1 MGQIRN
7 IAGNNLCL
15 VRDRIATPAL
25 GAVLSTQDL
34 GQSGVSAF
42 KWSALSTGS
51 RFLLQLVAQVVL
63 ARTLGP
69 EAYGVFAIGIVVL
82 TFANFVSGFGFSWSL
97 LQRAQV
103 SDEDVRFAWTWQ
115 LMVGLAAMFALY
127 SLAPWLAQYF
137 REPRAQ
143 SVIEWL
149 SLACLINA
157 AASPATYLLQRDL
170 HFRTVGLIQVGSYA
184 VGYLAVGVPMAL
196 FGWGTASLVAAWLV
210 QCSVVCVASY
220 AAKPHR
226 VWPLFWYADAG
237 AALNTGRA
245 VFLTNVVNWVLNNLD
260 RILIARLLNAHALGL
275 YNVAYN
281 LATQPNALLLG
292 ALQPAFLAAGA
303 RLQNELQRL
312 GRAYQQMLAALLV
325 LTVPAFVFL
334 ALISHDIVLI
344 LYGKQWA
351 EAGWVLGILF
361 LAMPAYVI
369 WGISTPVLW
378 NAGRKHYE
386 FALQIPVIGL
396 GLLGFYFF
404 ASQGIRVAATVAA
417 ALLLVRAVVM
427 AAAAFHALSLSPKS
441 VLPDAVRGLLLASI
455 CVACVLTA
463 QGAVARFDMPLLSV
477 AASTVTTFLVLALLM
492 LVRPHLLGEHT
503 NAMIVRFSPRLAGRL
518 GKPSDKVYADGLG
531 EQRL

>member
-1 MGQIRN
+1 M
-7 IAGNNLCL
+7 
-15 VRDRIATPAL
+15 
-25 GAVLSTQDL
+25 STQDL

-51 RFLLQLVAQVVL
+51 RFLLQLVAQVIL

-69 EAYGVFAIGIVVL
+69 EAYGIFTIGIVVL

-97 LQRAQV
+97 LQRAEV
-103 SDEDVRFAWTWQ
+103 NDEDIRFAWTWQ
-115 LMVGLAAMFALY
+115 LLVGLATMVALY
-127 SLAPWLAQYF
+127 FMAPWLAEYF

-149 SLACLINA
+149 SLACLLNA
-157 AASPATYLLQRDL
+157 AAAPATYLLQRDL
-170 HFRTVGLIQVGSYA
+170 NFRAVGLIQVGGYA
-184 VGYLAVGVPMAL
+184 VGYVAVGVPMAL
-196 FGWGTASLVAAWLV
+196 LGWGTASLVAAWLV
-210 QCSVVCVASY
+210 QCGVVFVASY
-220 AAKPHR
+220 AAKPHQIR
-226 VWPLFWYADAG
+226 PLLWYADAG
-237 AALNTGRA
+237 AALDTGKA
-245 VFLTNVVNWVLNNLD
+245 VFLTNVVNWILNNLD

-334 ALISHDIVLI
+334 ALISSDIILI

-351 EAGWVLGILF
+351 DAGWVLGILF
-361 LAMPAYVI
+361 LAMPAYVV

-386 FALQIPVIGL
+386 FALQIPIIGL
-396 GLLGFYFF
+396 GFMGFYFF
-404 ASQGIRVAATVAA
+404 ASQGIRAAAAVAA
-417 ALLLVRAVVM
+417 AMLLVRAAVM
-427 AAAAFHALSLSPKS
+427 SAAAFKALSLSPKS
-441 VLPDAVRGLLLASI
+441 VLPDAVRGLMLALV
-455 CVACVLTA
+455 CVACVLVA
-463 QGAVARFDMPLLSV
+463 QEAVARFEMPLLSV
-477 AASTVTTFLVLALLM
+477 AASGATTLLVLALL
-492 LVRPHLLGEHT
+492 LLARPQLLGQRT
-503 NAMIVRFSPRLAGRL
+503 NAMVIRFFPALTARL
-518 GKPSDKVYADGLG
+518 GKPGAEVYADCAGKP
-531 EQRL
+531 RL

>member
-1 MGQIRN
+1 MS
-7 IAGNNLCL
+7 
-15 VRDRIATPAL
+15 TPEL
-25 GAVLSTQDL
+25 GK
-34 GQSGVSAF
+34 SGVSAF

-51 RFLLQLVAQVVL
+51 RFVLQLVAQVIL

-69 EAYGVFAIGIVVL
+69 EAYGVFAIGMVVL

-97 LQRAQV
+97 LQRAEV
-103 SDEDVRFAWTWQ
+103 SDDDIRFAWTWQ
-115 LMVGLAAMFALY
+115 LIVGIATMVALY
-127 SLAPWLAQYF
+127 FLAPWLAQYF

-149 SLACLINA
+149 SLACLLSA

-170 HFRTVGLIQVGSYA
+170 DFRTVGLIQVGSYA
-184 VGYLAVGVPMAL
+184 AGYVAVGVPMAL
-196 FGWGTASLVAAWLV
+196 LGWGTASLVAAWLV
-210 QCSVVCVASY
+210 QCGVVFVASY
-220 AAKPHR
+220 IAKPHR
-226 VWPLFWYADAG
+226 VRPLFWYPDAG

-312 GRAYQQMLAALLV
+312 GRAYQQMLGAILV

-334 ALISHDIVLI
+334 ALISTDIVRI
-344 LYGKQWA
+344 LYGQQWI

-396 GLLGFYFF
+396 GLIGFYFF
-404 ASQGIRVAATVAA
+404 ASQGIRVAATIAA
-417 ALLLVRAVVM
+417 AMLVLRAIVM
-427 AAAAFHALSLSPKS
+427 AGAAFQALKLSPTTL
-441 VLPDAVRGLLLASI
+441 LPDAVRALLLAVV
-455 CVACVLTA
+455 CAACVLTG
-463 QGAVARFDMPLLSV
+463 QEAVARFEMPLLSV
-477 AASTVTTFLVLALLM
+477 ASSALTTLLVLTLL
-492 LVRPHLLGEHT
+492 LLLRPQILGEHT
-503 NAMIVRFSPRLAGRL
+503 NAMIIRFFPTLATRL
-518 GKPSDKVYADGLG
+518 GKPSAKAYPDYLG
-531 EQRL
+531 EQGL

>member
-1 MGQIRN
+1 MGQIRD
-7 IAGNNLCL
+7 IAGNACCH
-15 VRDRIATPAL
+15 VRDCAATPAP
-25 GAVLSTQDL
+25 GAALSTQDL
-34 GQSGVSAF
+34 AKSGVSAF

-51 RFLLQLVAQVVL
+51 RFLLQLLAQIIL

-69 EAYGVFAIGIVVL
+69 EAYGIFAIGIVVL

-97 LQRAQV
+97 LQRAEV
-103 SDEDVRFAWTWQ
+103 SDEDIRFAWTWQ
-115 LMVGLAAMFALY
+115 LIAGLASMLVLY
-127 SLAPWLAQYF
+127 FLAPWLAEYF

-149 SLACLINA
+149 SLACLLSA

-170 HFRTVGLIQVGSYA
+170 DFRTVGLIQVGSYA
-184 VGYLAVGVPMAL
+184 IGYVAVGVPMAL
-196 FGWGTASLVAAWLV
+196 LGWGTASLVAAWLV
-210 QCSVVCVASY
+210 QCGAVFVASY
-220 AAKPHR
+220 VAKPHR
-226 VWPLFWYADAG
+226 VLPLFWYSGAG
-237 AALNTGRA
+237 LALNTGRA

-312 GRAYQQMLAALLV
+312 GRAYQQMMAALLV

-334 ALISHDIVLI
+334 AMISNDIVLI
-344 LYGKQWA
+344 LYGQQWS

-361 LAMPAYVI
+361 LAMPAYVM

-386 FALQIPVIGL
+386 FALQVPIIGL

-417 ALLLVRAVVM
+417 AMLIVRAVVM
-427 AAAAFHALSLSPKS
+427 AAAAFQALSLSPKS
-441 VLPDAVRGLLLASI
+441 VLPDAARGLLLAFV
-455 CVACVLTA
+455 CVACVLA
-463 QGAVARFDMPLLSV
+463 GQHAVARFGLPLLSL
-477 AASTVTTFLVLALLM
+477 AASALTTFIVLALLM
-492 LVRPHLLGEHT
+492 LVRPHMLGEHT
-503 NAMIVRFSPRLAGRL
+503 SAMIIRFFPTLAGRM
-518 GKPSDKVYADGLG
+518 GKPSAKVYPDRLG